1 MKKLLKKLKDI
12 VVSITFAE
20 PEEYDSAKE
29 GVYTGKKNL
38 KPGEKGVKAST
49 KKQKAGLSKK
59 SEKGGIL

>member
-1 MKKLLKKLKDI
+1 MKKLLKKLKGI

-20 PEEYDSAKE
+20 PEEYDSVKE
-29 GVYTGKKNL
+29 GGYTEKKNL

-59 SEKGGIL
+59 SQKGGLL

>member
-29 GVYTGKKNL
+29 GGYIEKKNL
-38 KPGEKGVKAST
+38 KPGEKGVKTSS
-49 KKQKAGLSKK
+49 KKQKSGLSKK